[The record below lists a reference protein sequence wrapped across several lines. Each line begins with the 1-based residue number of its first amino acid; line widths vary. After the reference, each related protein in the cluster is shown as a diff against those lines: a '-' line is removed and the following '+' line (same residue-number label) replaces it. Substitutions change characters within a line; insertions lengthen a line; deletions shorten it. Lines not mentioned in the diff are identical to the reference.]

1 MEQYVE
7 LKNSKGTLR
16 GVMHLPENRGTKGM
30 LPGVIMYHGFT
41 GNRMEPGFMFVRFS
55 RLLAEN
61 GIASIRFDFWGSG
74 ESGGTFDK
82 MTLSGEIEDAGD
94 ISNYFKSRNEIDG
107 SRIFLLGLSMGG
119 TVAGYTAGLEGSNT
133 AGLILWAPAGEMR
146 DRLKEREEMVLKGKF
161 KGNPLDMGGLLV
173 GRGFIE
179 DIRKLNVFDTT
190 SHYGGDA
197 LIIHGTEDKS
207 VPPEVS
213 EHYKQILGER
223 AVLKFIDGANH
234 TFQGAEWISGLF
246 SASLDFIKARI

>member
-7 LKNSKGTLR
+7 LNNSKGILR
-16 GVMHLPENRGTKGM
+16 GVMHLPEDRGTKGM
-30 LPGVIMYHGFT
+30 LRGVIMYHGFT

-82 MTLSGEIEDAGD
+82 MTLSGEIEDAED
-94 ISNYFKSRNEIDG
+94 ILDYFKSRDEIDG

-119 TVAGYTAGLEGSNT
+119 
-133 AGLILWAPAGEMR
+133 
-146 DRLKEREEMVLKGKF
+146 
-161 KGNPLDMGGLLV
+161 LLV

-179 DIRKLNVFDTT
+179 DIQKLNIFDTT

-197 LIIHGTEDKS
+197 LIIHGQKINPCLRKYRNITN
-207 VPPEVS
+207 
-213 EHYKQILGER
+213 
-223 AVLKFIDGANH
+223 KFWEKG
-234 TFQGAEWISGLF
+234 QS
-246 SASLDFIKARI
+246 